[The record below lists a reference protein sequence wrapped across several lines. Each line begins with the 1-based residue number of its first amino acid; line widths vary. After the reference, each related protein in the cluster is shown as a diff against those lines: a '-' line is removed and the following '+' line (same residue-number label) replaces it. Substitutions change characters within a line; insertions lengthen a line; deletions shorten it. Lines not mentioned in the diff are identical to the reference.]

1 MRDYEML
8 NVGIDDDVFTI
19 KFDNP
24 EKRNAVNGTA
34 HGELSHVF
42 KDAYDSDA
50 RVVVLTGKGKA
61 FSAGGDF
68 DRMEEVATDQEELLD
83 SMKESE
89 EIIESLLNLEK
100 PIVAAVNGDAIGL
113 GCTLALFCDIVV
125 TTTEAKIGDPHTSV
139 GIVPGDGGA
148 VMWPLLVG
156 INNAKELL
164 MTGTVMSG
172 EEASD
177 IGLVNHAVPE
187 SEFDDKV
194 DEIVDDLASG
204 PQTALRYTKM
214 ALNGWIEMGMNNIFR
229 EAMALQKLTQQSN
242 DHREAV
248 AALKE
253 GERPNFP
260 SGRDPDS
267 DSS

>member
-8 NVGIDDDVFTI
+8 EVSIEDDVFTI
-19 KFDNP
+19 RFDNP
-24 EKRNAVNGTA
+24 KKRNAVDGTTHA
-34 HGELSHVF
+34 ELAHVF
-42 KDAYDSDA
+42 KDAYESDT

-68 DRMEEVATDQEELLD
+68 DRMEEVARNQDELLA

-113 GCTLALFCDIVV
+113 GCTLALFCDIVI
-125 TTTEAKIGDPHTSV
+125 TTEEAKVGDPHISV
-139 GIVPGDGGA
+139 GLVPGDGGA

-164 MTGTVMSG
+164 MTGKVMRG

-187 SEFDDKV
+187 DEFDEKV
-194 DEIVDDLASG
+194 DEMVDRLASG

-214 ALNGWIEMGMNNIFR
+214 ALNGWIELGMNSVFR
-229 EAMALQKLTQQSN
+229 EAMALQKLTQQSE
-242 DHREAV
+242 DHLEAV
-248 AALKE
+248 SALKADR
-253 GERPNFP
+253 RPNFP
-260 SGRDPDS
+260 SGRDPET
-267 DSS
+267 